1 MRILVIE
8 DDPVVA
14 EYVVSGLEKHNHTVD
29 LARDGESGLEQA
41 MSGQHAVLIIDRMI
55 PKMDGLTVISS
66 LRASGISTPI
76 LILSALADVR
86 ERVKG
91 LETGA
96 DDYLVKPFAF
106 SELHARINVLERRSG
121 SSLPVQSTVI
131 QVGDLSLNLLS
142 REASRCGKRIVLKP
156 REFKLL
162 EYFMKHANQIVTR
175 TMLLENVWNYY
186 FDPRTNIIDVHI
198 SRLRQKIDKDFDQPL
213 IHTIR
218 GSGYVIRSPQ

>member
-1 MRILVIE
+1 M
-8 DDPVVA
+8 
-14 EYVVSGLEKHNHTVD
+14 
-29 LARDGESGLEQA
+29 
-41 MSGQHAVLIIDRMI
+41 
-55 PKMDGLTVISS
+55 
-66 LRASGISTPI
+66 
-76 LILSALADVR
+76 ILSALADVR
-86 ERVKG
+86 ERVRG

-121 SSLPVQSTVI
+121 IALPVQNTVI

-142 REASRCGKRIVLKP
+142 REASRGDKQIRLKP

-162 EYFMKHANQIVTR
+162 EYFMKHANQVVTR

-198 SRLRQKIDKDFDQPL
+198 SRLRQKIDKGFDQPL

-218 GSGYVIRSPQ
+218 GSGYVIRAPK

>member
-14 EYVVSGLEKHNHTVD
+14 EYVVTGLEKHDHTVD
-29 LARDGESGLEQA
+29 LAQDGESGLEQA

-55 PKMDGLTVISS
+55 PKMDGLSVISS

-121 SSLPVQSTVI
+121 SGLPVQSTVI

-142 REASRCGKRIVLKP
+142 REASRDGKRIVLKP

-162 EYFMKHANQIVTR
+162 EYFMKHANQVVTR

-218 GSGYVIRSPQ
+218 GSGYVIRSSQ

>member
-1 MRILVIE
+1 MQILVIE

-14 EYVVSGLEKHNHTVD
+14 DYIVSELDRQGHTVD
-29 LARDGESGLEQA
+29 LAIDGEDGLA
-41 MSGQHAVLIIDRMI
+41 LALSRQHSVLIIDRML
-55 PKMDGLTVISS
+55 PKMDGLSVIKS
-66 LRASGISTPI
+66 LRESDITTPI
-76 LILSALADVR
+76 LVLSALASVR
-86 ERVKG
+86 ERVRG
-91 LETGA
+91 LEAGA

-106 SELHARINVLERRSG
+106 SELHARINVLERRAG
-121 SSLPVQSTVI
+121 NAPLKQDTSL

-142 REASRCGKRIVLKP
+142 REASRCGTRISLKP

-162 EYFMKHANQIVTR
+162 EYFMKHAGQIVTR

-198 SRLRQKIDKDFDQPL
+198 SRLRQKIDKDFDKPV

-218 GSGYVIRSPQ
+218 GSGYVIRPSQ